1 MKVLLVGAGAVGQ
14 VFGRHLQKGGAEIHF
29 FVREKYAQEAR
40 QGYWMAPWDRKDPLS
55 HPVRLEGFG
64 VLTTLEE
71 VRQTRWQ
78 QVYLCVSSA
87 ALRVGWIEELAQVLG
102 DAVVIAL
109 QPGVHDR
116 DLLHRFIEPERLV
129 MGTVGFLSYH
139 APLSDESVLHPCTA
153 YWFPP
158 LSPTPF
164 SSPSKENCRSVVE
177 ALKRGKLPAIAVR
190 DIVGSSAYISAL
202 LMHLVAALECNGWSC
217 EQLARS
223 PDLQSIRSATLEV
236 FYAFQDSY
244 RPPLPLWLFRLLL
257 RPIWMRLGLAIAPKI
272 VPFSIERFLQVHFS
286 KVGDQTLLMLA
297 DSLAFGQQRGL
308 SMPAL
313 FSLSERLRQ
322 QRAKHRA
329 ENA

>member
-14 VFGRHLQKGGAEIHF
+14 VFGRHLQEGGAEVSF

-40 QGYWMAPWDRKDPLS
+40 QGFWMAPWDRKDPLL
-55 HPVRLEGFG
+55 HPVRFEGFG

-87 ALRVGWIEELAQVLG
+87 ALRMGWIEDIARSIG

-116 DLLHRFIEPERLV
+116 DLLHRFIGPERLV
-129 MGTVGFLSYH
+129 MGTISFLSYH

-158 LSPTPF
+158 HSPTPL
-164 SSPSKENCRSVVE
+164 SSPSEEHCRFVVE
-177 ALKRGKLPAIAVR
+177 ALKRGKLPVIAVR
-190 DIVGSSAYISAL
+190 DIVDSSAYISAF
-202 LMHLVAALECNGWSC
+202 LMHLVAALECNGWSFR
-217 EQLARS
+217 QLARS

-236 FYAFQDSY
+236 FHAFQNSY
-244 RPPLPLWLFRLLL
+244 RPPFPLWLFRLLL

-272 VPFSIERFLQVHFS
+272 VPFSIERFLQIHFS

-297 DSLAFGQQRGL
+297 DSMAFGKQRGL
-308 SMPAL
+308 SMLAL

-322 QRAKHRA
+322 HRAKHRA